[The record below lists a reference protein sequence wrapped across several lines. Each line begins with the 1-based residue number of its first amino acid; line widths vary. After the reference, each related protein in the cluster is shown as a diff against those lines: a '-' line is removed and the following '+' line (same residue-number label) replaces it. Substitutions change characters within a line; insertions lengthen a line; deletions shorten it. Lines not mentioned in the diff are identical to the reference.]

1 MGLIKLPVEVSRRQL
16 LRSLGYP
23 RGKAPTTRVEE
34 RVDALG
40 EVCRDLV
47 QARGLVRLLDAADA
61 GELGVGLNGA
71 PMLGLGVCTVGPGLE
86 AESARRAGE
95 DQPLDALILDAY
107 GSAAAEVAADAL
119 NFKLCAEAR
128 AAGVHPGARFS
139 PGYPGWDI
147 TAQTPLLALLGADA
161 LGISLTESLMMLP
174 RKSVSFATRLRP
186 GAPTARNDSAR
197 RCARCG
203 MTKCAYREEES
214 P

>member
-1 MGLIKLPVEVSRRQL
+1 MRAVTLDVEVTRRQV

-23 RGKAPTTRVEE
+23 RGKAPSPRVQE
-34 RVDALG
+34 RLEAL
-40 EVCRDLV
+40 EPVCRGLL
-47 QARGLVRLLDAADA
+47 QARGMMRLLDAADA
-61 GELGVGLNGA
+61 GELGIGLIGA

-86 AESARRAGE
+86 AGSARRAHE
-95 DQPLDALILDAY
+95 DAPLDALILDAY

-128 AAGVHPGARFS
+128 AVGVYPGARFS

-147 TAQTPLLALLGADA
+147 AAQRTLLALLDAGA

-186 GAPTARNDSAR
+186 GAPTRRQDSAR

-203 MTKCAYREEES
+203 MTSCAYRE
-214 P
+214 PAA